1 MIHGSLGYENTAHGI
16 SEHDFTTAIKDL
28 APALRGYANRL
39 TRNASDS
46 DDLVQEALAR
56 AWRYRDRFQAGTNFK
71 GWLFRILRNCFLSAV
86 RRGRRQVAWNPQ
98 VHERGLVGAADQELG
113 LLFEDLER
121 ALSHLPPAFADAL
134 VLVTREDLTYDDA
147 AARLD
152 LPVGTIK
159 SQVHRARIAVM
170 RYLVDG
176 SATAR
181 EETVGAVSSDGQ
193 GASGRGRYIQW
204 KRTKGRTIG

>member
-1 MIHGSLGYENTAHGI
+1 MINGSLGYENTANGI
-16 SEHDFTTAIKDL
+16 SEHDFTRAIKDL

-71 GWLFRILRNCFLSAV
+71 AWLFRILRNCFLSAV
-86 RRGRRQVAWNPQ
+86 RRGRRQAAWNPQ

-121 ALSHLPPAFADAL
+121 ALAQLPPGSADAL

-147 AARLD
+147 AAQLD
-152 LPVGTIK
+152 VPVGTIK
-159 SQVHRARIAVM
+159 SQVHRARLAIM

-176 SATAR
+176 AAAAR
-181 EETVGAVSSDGQ
+181 EEAVAGSSDGQ
-193 GASGRGRYIQW
+193 VALGRGQYIEW
-204 KRTKGRTIG
+204 KRMKGRLIG